1 MTNSKLSKN
10 GKLIKWPD
18 TYFVLSIMS
27 LSVGFLPYTC
37 ARYLV
42 QCNACKEVKDRAC
55 FGQKQRAE
63 MWLTGD

>member
-27 LSVGFLPYTC
+27 LSVGFYPIPVLGI
-37 ARYLV
+37 LS
-42 QCNACKEVKDRAC
+42 NAMLAKKSRTEPALDKNRELKC
-55 FGQKQRAE
+55 G
-63 MWLTGD
+63 